1 MSAID
6 EAYVIK
12 QYGDSHSTYS
22 IAKELG
28 TYPKKIE
35 RILKKNGHKLRGK
48 AEAQSLAIKSGR
60 TKHPTKGKN
69 RTEEEKLKISLGT
82 EKRWRE
88 MSDKQKKKISQDAR
102 KRWKEI
108 SPEKKRS
115 MQESAGRALRL
126 AAVEGSKAEKS
137 LKKSLMKAGY
147 DVELH
152 KKDLIEGNF
161 EIDLFLPELNT
172 IIEIDGPQHFIPV
185 FGESKLRETVKF
197 DSIKNGLL
205 IGKGFC
211 VIRVKY
217 MCRHIS
223 QSVERRLWELI
234 SGEIKKIEKKFPA
247 KHKRF
252 IEVEINND

>member
-1 MSAID
+1 MSAIN

-12 QYGDSHSTYS
+12 QYKNNHSTYS

-35 RILKKNGHKLRGK
+35 RILKKNGHQLRGK

-60 TKHPTKGKN
+60 TKHPTKGKK
-69 RTEEEKLKISLGT
+69 RTDEEKLKISIGT

-88 MSDKQKKKISQDAR
+88 MSDEQKEKISEDAK
-102 KRWKEI
+102 KRWEEI

-115 MQESAGRALRL
+115 MQESAGRALRM

-137 LKKSLMKAGY
+137 LKERFVAEGY
-147 DVELH
+147 DVQLH

-161 EIDLFLPELNT
+161 EIDLLLPEMNT
-172 IIEIDGPQHFIPV
+172 IIEVDGPQHFLPL
-185 FGESKLRETVKF
+185 FGEEKLAETIKM
-197 DSIKNGLL
+197 DSIKTGRL
-205 IGKGFC
+205 ISKGFC

-217 MCRHIS
+217 LCRNMS
-223 QSVERRLWELI
+223 RSVERKLWDLVSKEV
-234 SGEIKKIEKKFPA
+234 EKVQKKFPP
-247 KHKRF
+247 KSKRF
-252 IEVEINND
+252 IELEIK